1 MPDHDELFKEL
12 IDTFLFDL
20 LELFLPSVSS
30 DIDPT
35 FRLAID
41 RELPADLGPGR
52 ARRADLVYRIRN
64 LTGEYFTLHIEVESS
79 HDQSFAKRMLY
90 YYVMLTEKFGLPV
103 IPVAVLSFR
112 SPQRRLRPTLE
123 NAVGELKFIHFEY
136 IQIQLNQL
144 AWRDFVRSDNRVA
157 MALMANMKRSEAEL
171 AEVKLECLRGLARL
185 ILEPRQRT
193 IALKFVDAYTPLT
206 LAQQEEFKRRL
217 SEFDPAQREAIMT
230 YITSWERHGMEIGR
244 AEGLA
249 EGLAE
254 GRAQGLAKAKS
265 EKQQLVL
272 LQLCRLLKQPIDP
285 ENATKIEG
293 LPPSE
298 LDTLALDML
307 SFVKL
312 EDLVAWLDG

>member
-20 LELFLPSVSS
+20 IALFLPSISPYL
-30 DIDPT
+30 DPS

-52 ARRADLVYRIRN
+52 ARRADLVYRIKN
-64 LTGEYFTLHIEVESS
+64 IAGEYFTLHIEVESS
-79 HDQSFAKRMLY
+79 HDHAFAQRMLY
-90 YYVMLTEKFGLPV
+90 YYVMLTEKYGLPV
-103 IPVAVLSFR
+103 IPVAVLCFR
-112 SPQRRLRPTLE
+112 SPQRLLSPTLE
-123 NAVGELKFIHFEY
+123 KAVGELKFIHFEY
-136 IQIQLNQL
+136 VQIQLNQL
-144 AWRDFVRSDNRVA
+144 DWRDFARSDNCIA
-157 MALMANMKRSEAEL
+157 IALMANMKRSEAEL
-171 AEVKLECLRGLARL
+171 PEVKLECIRGLARL

-206 LAQQEEFKRRL
+206 PAQQEEFKRRL

-249 EGLAE
+249 EGLAK
-254 GRAQGLAKAKS
+254 AQS
-265 EKQQLVL
+265 ERQQLVL
-272 LQLCRLLKQPIDP
+272 LQLCRLLKQPLVP
-285 ENATKIEG
+285 EIATKIEG
-293 LPPSE
+293 LLPSE